1 MLVSFSAYFC
11 KLCFLSLL
19 KSNSLTGVLLIG
31 IFNAADTSCTS
42 LSESVNTHLIIIIQ
56 IQRANPVIFTSVLAK
71 KKAHSPKA
79 WNSFFLSVKTTRR
92 QSIEFIIIRA
102 IPTRRSLQK
111 KTLAVIECNSSQHTS
126 YLTVGSTIFTTSSNS
141 CKVGRSCPSVQT
153 INAVFQSYR
162 RPHLTQG
169 SSLFPRTRFHR
180 QLEWYPQTRS
190 L

>member
-1 MLVSFSAYFC
+1 MQRT
-11 KLCFLSLL
+11 LL
-19 KSNSLTGVLLIG
+19 AQVLANPSTLTW
-31 IFNAADTSCTS
+31 S
-42 LSESVNTHLIIIIQ
+42 LSFKFNEQTLLFSLRYL
-56 IQRANPVIFTSVLAK
+56 QRKRPTPQRHKIHFFECQNHPPAKHWIHNHQSHSNPK
-71 KKAHSPKA
+71 KPS
-79 WNSFFLSVKTTRR
+79 
-92 QSIEFIIIRA
+92 
-102 IPTRRSLQK
+102 K

-153 INAVFQSYR
+153 INAVFQSYK